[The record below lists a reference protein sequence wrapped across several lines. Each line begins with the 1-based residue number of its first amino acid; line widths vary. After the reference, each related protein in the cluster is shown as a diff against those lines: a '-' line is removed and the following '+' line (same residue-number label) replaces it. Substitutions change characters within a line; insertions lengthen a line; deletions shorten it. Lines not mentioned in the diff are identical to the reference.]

1 MWARKAEDRALGTS
15 IGGCLASVC
24 SMKRLYRGSHR
35 IVSAEAERL
44 GVGHA
49 LAWVE
54 KKAQCSENP
63 KLVIRGSRGHKRKST
78 G

>member
-15 IGGCLASVC
+15 IGGCLASTC

-44 GVGHA
+44 GVGHS

-54 KKAQCSENP
+54 KKPSAQKIPS
-63 KLVIRGSRGHKRKST
+63 
-78 G
+78 